1 VRISCISSRS
11 SSASLARQSNL
22 HGIHIK
28 SKVLQAV
35 CVANSVSRLVLCQ
48 LETFSVRVCE
58 VLGSALADLCGV
70 VEAVHEIGC
79 EESVQLAA
87 CDCVATTTESLEGSA
102 CRV

>member
-1 VRISCISSRS
+1 
-11 SSASLARQSNL
+11 
-22 HGIHIK
+22 
-28 SKVLQAV
+28 V